1 MIKVLPDALISQ
13 IAAGEVVERPASCVK
28 ELVENSVDSGATAIA
43 IEIEEGGL
51 RKIRVVDNGCGMGRE
66 DARLAFERHA
76 TSKIGEL
83 NDLFAIKSLGFRGEA
98 LASIASISRVVLKTR
113 TEGERIGTKVE
124 IDGGKEVA
132 FEEEACK
139 VGTDISVFGL
149 FHHTPA
155 RKKYMKT
162 EKTEYGHIFEMISRI
177 ALSHPEIGFRLMRD
191 GVEVFDLAARQSL
204 KERIRVLFGG
214 QTAEALV
221 PVKYHQSNLI
231 IEGFVGKPEL
241 ARSSK
246 KYQFV
251 FVNGRAIQSAM
262 IGHAV
267 KEAFHSLLMH
277 EKFPW
282 YLLDVQ
288 IDPQFVDVN
297 VHPRKLEVKFVNQQ
311 EVYKAVMGCVHHALE
326 GEMLGPVE
334 SGEIKPGETVKLGE
348 QEQVNLSWGPSLP
361 ERDRPVQ
368 QRTFDVQGTVMRP
381 IAQIAASYF
390 IAESEDG
397 LVLIDQH
404 AAHERVRY
412 AQLMEALD
420 GEKVAS
426 QKLLT
431 PLEMDLGVDSARIV
445 SENMADFEAIGFEIE
460 SFGGSTFLVRAVPS
474 GIEKREPE
482 AVVKEVIADVV
493 KEWGSGNRVKDV
505 REVILTYTACRGAV
519 KFGDVLTMAEME
531 GLVADMEKTK
541 HCTHCPH
548 GRPAIVKLTF
558 EKLEEMF
565 KRRNF

>member
-1 MIKVLPDALISQ
+1 
-13 IAAGEVVERPASCVK
+13 
-28 ELVENSVDSGATAIA
+28 
-43 IEIEEGGL
+43 
-51 RKIRVVDNGCGMGRE
+51 
-66 DARLAFERHA
+66 
-76 TSKIGEL
+76 
-83 NDLFAIKSLGFRGEA
+83 
-98 LASIASISRVVLKTR
+98 
-113 TEGERIGTKVE
+113 
-124 IDGGKEVA
+124 
-132 FEEEACK
+132 
-139 VGTDISVFGL
+139 
-149 FHHTPA
+149 
-155 RKKYMKT
+155 
-162 EKTEYGHIFEMISRI
+162 
-177 ALSHPEIGFRLMRD
+177 
-191 GVEVFDLAARQSL
+191 
-204 KERIRVLFGG
+204 
-214 QTAEALV
+214 
-221 PVKYHQSNLI
+221 
-231 IEGFVGKPEL
+231 
-241 ARSSK
+241 
-246 KYQFV
+246 
-251 FVNGRAIQSAM
+251 
-262 IGHAV
+262 
-267 KEAFHSLLMH
+267 
-277 EKFPW
+277 
-282 YLLDVQ
+282 
-288 IDPQFVDVN
+288 
-297 VHPRKLEVKFVNQQ
+297 
-311 EVYKAVMGCVHHALE
+311 
-326 GEMLGPVE
+326 LGPVE

-361 ERDRPVQ
+361 ERDRPVH

-381 IAQIAASYF
+381 IAQIAASYI